1 MCLATRTPG
10 LGCAVRADS
19 LIEKNNG
26 YNNQQTDGS
35 KKHSSPLNMGPGI
48 FAVESG
54 LHAFL
59 IMHKSRSF
67 QLKHSFHLLS
77 SGLGEKMKK

>member
-1 MCLATRTPG
+1 MDKITNRQI
-10 LGCAVRADS
+10 VADR
-19 LIEKNNG
+19 
-26 YNNQQTDGS
+26 Q
-35 KKHSSPLNMGPGI
+35 KHSFPLNMEPGI
-48 FAVESG
+48 FVCMESG
-54 LHAFL
+54 SHAFL